1 MTLKK
6 RDIGKTNTKNS
17 PERDL
22 EFVTTTNLDK
32 QPRGKIRQLNIQV
45 PEETLRDF
53 KFVCVARD
61 IPMGRL
67 WNLIWEEWRAKNP

>member
-22 EFVTTTNLDK
+22 ELVTTTNLDK
-32 QPRGKIRQLNIQV
+32 QPRGKMRQLNIQV

-61 IPMGRL
+61 ISMGRL
-67 WNLIWEEWRAKNP
+67 WRLVWEEWRAKNP